1 MRVLINSWHN
11 WYNNKLDVSIDM
23 EMGIAMLEILDTA
36 ISVAVSENDYTK
48 AKVLIED
55 RVRLNDYLTE
65 KQLEEDNVERESS
78 END

>member
-1 MRVLINSWHN
+1 MRALINSWHN